1 MKCEIPDLNECQ
13 ILDLP
18 PKQDRITIFVDAETK
33 SRVTTA
39 TTGAGGR
46 CNFELVTLHLDKLD
60 RHDRRLRSRGQL
72 SKLYVLNEEPR
83 SEVSS
88 SHT

>member
-1 MKCEIPDLNECQ
+1 MKCEIPDLNACQ

-18 PKQDRITIFVDAETK
+18 PKPDRITIFVDAETR

-39 TTGAGGR
+39 STGADGR
-46 CNFELVTLHLDKLD
+46 CNLLLATLYLDKLD
-60 RHDRRLRSRGQL
+60 RRDRKLRSRGHL
-72 SKLYVLNEEPR
+72 PKLYVLNEVAEN
-83 SEVSS
+83 EASS